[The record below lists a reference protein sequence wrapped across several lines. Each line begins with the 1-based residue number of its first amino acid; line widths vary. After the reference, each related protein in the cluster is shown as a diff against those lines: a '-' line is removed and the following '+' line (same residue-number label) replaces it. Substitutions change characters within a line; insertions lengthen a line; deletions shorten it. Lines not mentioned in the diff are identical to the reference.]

1 MQRRQTGMS
10 SGEKKIAV
18 VLVLILIGMIGA
30 YFALGSKMDTAQMP
44 GPPGLAGRGG
54 PGGAGGPG
62 AMGGGAPGGF
72 PETTTMGPEGAKVKI
87 TALVPIANP
96 CHAATVAALR
106 EVYSAHPND
115 IHLTLID
122 FEGPDSGQWRQ
133 KLGVTCATVDINGQY
148 TFNLDGRTVTFQKKE
163 GMSYTP
169 ADLKPVIEDALKTAG

>member
-1 MQRRQTGMS
+1 MS

-18 VLVLILIGMIGA
+18 VLVVILIAMVGA
-30 YFALGSKMDTAQMP
+30 YFALGSKIDSAQMP
-44 GPPGLAGRGG
+44 GPPGMAG
-54 PGGAGGPG
+54 AMGGPG

-87 TALVPIANP
+87 IALVPIAEG
-96 CHAATVAALR
+96 CHAATVAALQ

-122 FEGPDSGQWRQ
+122 FKGPESNEWKQ

-148 TFNLDGRTVTFQKKE
+148 TFDLEGRTVTFQKQE
-163 GMSYTP
+163 GVSYTP